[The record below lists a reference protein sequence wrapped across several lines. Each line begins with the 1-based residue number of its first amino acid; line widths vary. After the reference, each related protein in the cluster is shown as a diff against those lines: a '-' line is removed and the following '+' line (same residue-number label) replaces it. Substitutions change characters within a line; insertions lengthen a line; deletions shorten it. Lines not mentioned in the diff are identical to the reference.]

1 MNEVFRLPAFAWC
14 FLFGFTKQLNPN
26 DKDCSRGDL
35 MVCCTCKHMNPHK
48 KDMCEML
55 NLLFLPLAIFRLFY
69 MDILFW
75 DPYLLAIGSSIWT
88 PNTPSTHLC
97 SHSVQELL
105 LSSITGAKLITPW
118 ICFCIWNRKPKF
130 WLCLGCCE
138 QCWLHKR
145 DLMLKTEENQS
156 WCFGAHCTEV

>member
-55 NLLFLPLAIFRLFY
+55 NLLFSPLAIFRLFY
-69 MDILFW
+69 MDISFW

-88 PNTPSTHLC
+88 PNTPSTHLSVHTQC
-97 SHSVQELL
+97 RSSCFPPSLVPSSSHLGFVSASGTGSLNFDSVWAVV
-105 LSSITGAKLITPW
+105 SSAGFTRE
-118 ICFCIWNRKPKF
+118 IW
-130 WLCLGCCE
+130 C
-138 QCWLHKR
+138 
-145 DLMLKTEENQS
+145 
-156 WCFGAHCTEV
+156 